1 MSTKVE
7 DMHIESDR
15 LYIALF
21 SVHGLIRSQ
30 NLELGRDADTGGQTL
45 YVVELARA
53 LAERPEVE
61 QVDLF
66 TRRIVDPAVDAD
78 YAKPEESLGHKA
90 RIIRLN
96 AGPDGYLRKE
106 LLWDFL
112 DAFADNALN
121 YFRAHG
127 RLPSLVHSHYADA
140 GYVGLRIAH
149 QLGVPLIHTG
159 HSLGRVKRRRL
170 LASGLKRAEIESR
183 YTMSRRVE
191 AEEATLG
198 ATSLVIVS
206 SHNEIDEQYG
216 LYDHYR
222 PERMAVVP
230 PGTDLDRFHPP
241 TGEELASPLRE
252 TIARFL
258 RDPDKPMILALSRLD
273 ERKNIVTLL
282 DAYGESAELQAAAN
296 LVIVA
301 GNRDDLR
308 DLDPGPREILGEIFT
323 LIDYHDL
330 YGRVAYPKQLSPEQ
344 IPMLYR
350 LAAVTKG
357 VFVNPALTEP
367 FGLTL
372 IEAAASGL
380 PIVATEDGGP
390 RDIIAN
396 CDNGFLIDPLDKA
409 DIARALLKVVSD
421 EDNWQTLAEN
431 GLRGVQKH
439 YSWHA
444 HATHYLEQLKP
455 ILRPAE
461 HPVVGELPA
470 HPLLFQDRAVVVDLD
485 HALLGDTQGLKG
497 FVQLLRPKRVHVGFG
512 VATAYGLGRALK
524 LLRRNAIPLPDLIIT
539 GMGTEIHYAPQLMTD
554 IAWSQHIDHQW
565 NPRAVHRILREVPG
579 LELRRR
585 SEQLRFKLRYD
596 IDHNKAPAVD
606 EINRR
611 LRKEDESVNLF
622 VSEGKYLDVT
632 PVRASKGFALRYFA
646 DQWNI
651 SLERILAVGASA
663 SDETMIR
670 GNTLGAVV
678 ANPHARELSHLT
690 DVEGVYFCQ
699 HESAKG
705 VIEAIE
711 HYDLFG
717 ACRQPRER
725 SDER

>member
-1 MSTKVE
+1 MQIK
-7 DMHIESDR
+7 SDR

-21 SVHGLIRSQ
+21 SVHGLIRGE

-66 TRRIVDPAVDAD
+66 TRRIVDAAVDAD
-78 YAKPEESLGHKA
+78 YAESEESLGSKA
-90 RIIRLN
+90 RIVRLN
-96 AGPDGYLRKE
+96 AGPDGYIRKE

-112 DAFADNALN
+112 DAFADNALD

-127 RLPSLVHSHYADA
+127 RAPNFVHSHYADA

-149 QLGVPLIHTG
+149 QLGVPLVHTG

-170 LASGLKRAEIESR
+170 LASGLKRDEIESR
-183 YTMSRRVE
+183 YNMSRRVE
-191 AEEATLG
+191 AEEATLE

-206 SHNEIDEQYG
+206 SHNEIEEQYE
-216 LYDHYR
+216 LYDHYQ

-230 PGTDLDRFHPP
+230 PGTDLERFHPP
-241 TGEELASPLRE
+241 TGEESAAPLRE

-282 DAYGESAELQAAAN
+282 DAYGDSPDLQAAAN

-301 GNRDDLR
+301 GNRDDIR
-308 DLDPGPREILGEIFT
+308 DLDAGPREILGEI
-323 LIDYHDL
+323 LALVDYHDL
-330 YGRVAYPKQLSPEQ
+330 YGRVAYPKQLSPGQ

-350 LAAVTKG
+350 LAAMTKG

-380 PIVATEDGGP
+380 PLVATEDGGP

-396 CDNGFLIDPLDKA
+396 CDNGLLIDPLDKA
-409 DIARALLKVVSD
+409 DMARALLEIVTD
-421 EDNWQTLAEN
+421 EDNWQRLAIN
-431 GLRGVQKH
+431 GLKGVQSH
-439 YSWHA
+439 YAWHA
-444 HATHYLEQLKP
+444 HATHYLEKLKP
-455 ILRPAE
+455 ILRAAE
-461 HPVVGELPA
+461 RPPVGEMPA
-470 HPLLFQDRAVVVDLD
+470 RALLFQDRSVVVELD
-485 HALLGDTQGLKG
+485 HALLGDAAGLKS

-524 LLRRNAIPLPDLIIT
+524 LLRKNKIPLPDLVIT

-554 IAWSQHIDHQW
+554 IAWAQHIDHQW
-565 NPRAVHRILREVPG
+565 NPRAVHRILRELPG
-579 LELRRR
+579 LELGRR

-596 IDHNKAPAVD
+596 IDHSKAPAVE
-606 EINRR
+606 EINR
-611 LRKEDESVNLF
+611 LFRKEDENINLF
-622 VSEGKYLDVT
+622 ISEGRYLDVT
-632 PVRASKGFALRYFA
+632 PARASKGFALRYFA

-651 SLERILAVGASA
+651 PLERILVVGASA
-663 SDETMIR
+663 SDETMVR

-678 ANPHARELSHLT
+678 ANPQAQELSHLA
-690 DVEGVYFCQ
+690 DVEGVYFCN

-705 VIEAIE
+705 IIEAIE
-711 HYDLFG
+711 YYDFFG
-717 ACRQPRER
+717 ACRPPEEGS
-725 SDER
+725 SD

>member
-1 MSTKVE
+1 MQNE
-7 DMHIESDR
+7 PDR

-21 SVHGLIRSQ
+21 SVHGLIRGK

-53 LAERPEVE
+53 LAERPEVA

-66 TRRIVDPAVDAD
+66 TRRIVDAAVDED
-78 YAKPEESLGHKA
+78 YAQTEESLGERA
-90 RIIRLN
+90 RIVRLN
-96 AGPDGYLRKE
+96 AGPDGYIAKE

-112 DAFADNALN
+112 DAFTDNALD
-121 YFRAHG
+121 YFRA
-127 RLPSLVHSHYADA
+127 RSRVPTLVHSHYADA

-149 QLGVPLIHTG
+149 QLGIPLVHTG

-170 LASGLKRAEIESR
+170 LASGLKRDEIESR
-183 YTMSRRVE
+183 YHMSRRVE

-206 SHNEIDEQYG
+206 SHNEIEEQYG
-216 LYDHYR
+216 LYDHYQ

-230 PGTDLDRFHPP
+230 PGTDLERFYPP
-241 TGEELASPLRE
+241 TNEEPVGPLRE

-282 DAYGESAELQAAAN
+282 DAYGESPTLQAAAN
-296 LVIVA
+296 LVMVA
-301 GNRDDLR
+301 GNREDVR
-308 DLDPGPREILGEIFT
+308 DLDAGPREMLGEIFA

-330 YGRVAYPKQLSPEQ
+330 YGRVAYPKQLSADQ

-350 LAAVTKG
+350 LAAMTKG

-380 PIVATEDGGP
+380 PVVATEDGGP

-396 CDNGFLIDPLDKA
+396 CDNGLLVDPLDKA
-409 DIARALLKVVSD
+409 DIARALLQVVSHD
-421 EDNWQTLAEN
+421 DWQRLAEN
-431 GLRGVQKH
+431 GLKGVQRH
-439 YSWHA
+439 YSWLA
-444 HATHYLEQLKP
+444 HASHYLDKVKP
-455 ILRPAE
+455 ILRAAERPAA
-461 HPVVGELPA
+461 VGQLPA
-470 HPLLFQDRAVVVDLD
+470 HPLLFQDRSVVVELE
-485 HALLGDTQGLKG
+485 HALLGDAEGLQD

-512 VATAYGLGRALK
+512 VATAYGLGHALK
-524 LLRRNAIPLPDLIIT
+524 LLRRNRIPLPDLIIT

-565 NPRAVHRILREVPG
+565 NPRAVHRILRELPG
-579 LELRRR
+579 LERCRR
-585 SEQLRFKLRYD
+585 SEQLRFKLRYE
-596 IDHNKAPAVD
+596 IDQNKAPTVE
-606 EINRR
+606 EINRL
-611 LRKEDESVNLF
+611 LRKEDENANLF
-622 VSEGKYLDVT
+622 VVEGRYLEVT
-632 PVRASKGFALRYFA
+632 PARASKGFALRYFA

-651 SLERILAVGASA
+651 PLERILVVGASA

-678 ANPHARELSHLT
+678 ANPHAVELARLPE
-690 DVEGVYFCQ
+690 VERIYFCKQ
-699 HESAKG
+699 ESAKG
-705 VIEAIE
+705 IIEAIE
-711 HYDLFG
+711 YYDLFG
-717 ACRQPRER
+717 ACRPPGDG
-725 SDER
+725 S

>member
-1 MSTKVE
+1 MQIK
-7 DMHIESDR
+7 SDR

-21 SVHGLIRSQ
+21 SVHGLIRGE

-66 TRRIVDPAVDAD
+66 TRRIVDAAVDAD
-78 YAKPEESLGHKA
+78 YAESEESLGSKA
-90 RIIRLN
+90 RIVRLS
-96 AGPDGYLRKE
+96 AGPDGYIRKE

-112 DAFADNALN
+112 DAFADNALD

-127 RLPSLVHSHYADA
+127 RAPNFVHSHYADA

-149 QLGVPLIHTG
+149 QLGVPLVHTG

-170 LASGLKRAEIESR
+170 LASGLKRDEIESR
-183 YTMSRRVE
+183 YNMSRRVE
-191 AEEATLG
+191 AEEATLE

-206 SHNEIDEQYG
+206 SHNEIEEQYE
-216 LYDHYR
+216 LYDHYQ

-230 PGTDLDRFHPP
+230 PGTDLERFHPP
-241 TGEELASPLRE
+241 TGEESAAPLRE

-282 DAYGESAELQAAAN
+282 DAYGDSPDLQAAAN

-301 GNRDDLR
+301 GNRDDIR
-308 DLDPGPREILGEIFT
+308 DLDAGPREILGEI
-323 LIDYHDL
+323 LALVDYHDL
-330 YGRVAYPKQLSPEQ
+330 YGRVAYPKQLSPGQ

-350 LAAVTKG
+350 LAAMTKG

-380 PIVATEDGGP
+380 PLVATEDGGP

-396 CDNGFLIDPLDKA
+396 CDNGLLIDPLDKA
-409 DIARALLKVVSD
+409 DMARALLEIVTD
-421 EDNWQTLAEN
+421 EDNWQRLAIN
-431 GLRGVQKH
+431 GLKGVQSH
-439 YSWHA
+439 YAWHA
-444 HATHYLEQLKP
+444 HATHYLEKLKP
-455 ILRPAE
+455 ILRAAE
-461 HPVVGELPA
+461 RPPVGEMPA
-470 HPLLFQDRAVVVDLD
+470 RALLFQDRSVVVELD
-485 HALLGDTQGLKG
+485 HALLGDAAGLKS

-524 LLRRNAIPLPDLIIT
+524 LLRKNKIPLPDLVIT

-554 IAWSQHIDHQW
+554 IAWAQHIDHQW
-565 NPRAVHRILREVPG
+565 NPRAVHRILRELPG
-579 LELRRR
+579 LELGRR

-596 IDHNKAPAVD
+596 IDHSKAPAVE
-606 EINRR
+606 EINRL
-611 LRKEDESVNLF
+611 LRKEDENVNLF
-622 VSEGKYLDVT
+622 ISEGRYLDVT
-632 PVRASKGFALRYFA
+632 PARASKGFALRYFA

-651 SLERILAVGASA
+651 PLERILVVGASA
-663 SDETMIR
+663 SDETMVR

-678 ANPHARELSHLT
+678 ANPQAQELSHLA
-690 DVEGVYFCQ
+690 DVEGVYFCN

-705 VIEAIE
+705 IIEAIE
-711 HYDLFG
+711 YYDFFG
-717 ACRQPRER
+717 ACRQPEESS
-725 SDER
+725 SD

>member
-1 MSTKVE
+1 MQ
-7 DMHIESDR
+7 IESDR

-21 SVHGLIRSQ
+21 SVHGLIRGE

-66 TRRIVDPAVDAD
+66 TRRIVDAAVDAD
-78 YAKPEESLGHKA
+78 YAESEESLGSKA
-90 RIIRLN
+90 RIVRLS
-96 AGPDGYLRKE
+96 AGPDGYIRKE

-112 DAFADNALN
+112 DAFADNALD

-127 RLPSLVHSHYADA
+127 RAPNFVHSHYADA

-149 QLGVPLIHTG
+149 QLGVPLVHTG

-170 LASGLKRAEIESR
+170 LASGLKRDEIESR
-183 YTMSRRVE
+183 YNMSRRVE
-191 AEEATLG
+191 AEEATLE

-206 SHNEIDEQYG
+206 SHNEIEEQYE
-216 LYDHYR
+216 LYDHYQ

-230 PGTDLDRFHPP
+230 PGTDLERFHPP
-241 TGEELASPLRE
+241 TGEESAAPLRE

-282 DAYGESAELQAAAN
+282 DAYGDSPDLQAAAN

-301 GNRDDLR
+301 GNRDDIR
-308 DLDPGPREILGEIFT
+308 DLDAGPREILGEI
-323 LIDYHDL
+323 LALVDYHDL
-330 YGRVAYPKQLSPEQ
+330 YGRVAYPKQLSPGQ

-350 LAAVTKG
+350 LAAMTKG

-380 PIVATEDGGP
+380 PLVATEDGGP

-396 CDNGFLIDPLDKA
+396 CDNGLLIDPLDKA
-409 DIARALLKVVSD
+409 DMARALLEIVTD
-421 EDNWQTLAEN
+421 EDNWQRLAEN
-431 GLRGVQKH
+431 GLKGVQSH
-439 YSWHA
+439 YAWHA
-444 HATHYLEQLKP
+444 HATHYLEKLKP
-455 ILRPAE
+455 ILRAAE
-461 HPVVGELPA
+461 RPLVGEMPA
-470 HPLLFQDRAVVVDLD
+470 RALLFQDRSVVVELD
-485 HALLGDTQGLKG
+485 HALLGDAAGLKN

-524 LLRRNAIPLPDLIIT
+524 LLRKNKIPLPDLVIT

-554 IAWSQHIDHQW
+554 IAWAQHIDHQW
-565 NPRAVHRILREVPG
+565 NPRAVHRILRELPG
-579 LELRRR
+579 LELGRR

-596 IDHNKAPAVD
+596 IDHSKAPAVE
-606 EINRR
+606 EINRL
-611 LRKEDESVNLF
+611 LRKEDENVNLF
-622 VSEGKYLDVT
+622 ISEGRYLDVT
-632 PVRASKGFALRYFA
+632 PARASKGFALRYFA

-651 SLERILAVGASA
+651 PLERILVAGASA
-663 SDETMIR
+663 SDETMVR

-678 ANPHARELSHLT
+678 ANPQAQELSHLA
-690 DVEGVYFCQ
+690 DVEGVYFCN

-705 VIEAIE
+705 IIEAIE
-711 HYDLFG
+711 YYDFFG
-717 ACRQPRER
+717 ACRQPEESS
-725 SDER
+725 SD